1 MQVLTCIRKV
11 VKLSPTSGS
20 TFENLF
26 THGSFTILLSLITPL
41 ISLAEANRCFLLKI
55 CNEPIV
61 CFFSNIFPHFTQ
73 GLVET
78 KNRAKRRAHH
88 QSIQVLLLYVA
99 EVEDNCLSKVNIWGG
114 YKGQLEIRLIL
125 LIF

>member
-1 MQVLTCIRKV
+1 MHVLTCITKV
-11 VKLSPTSGS
+11 VKLSPTSAS

-26 THGSFTILLSLITPL
+26 THSSFTVLLSLITPL
-41 ISLAEANRCFLLKI
+41 ISLAEVNRSFLLKI

-61 CFFSNIFPHFTQ
+61 CFLSNIFPHFTH

-78 KNRAKRRAHH
+78 KYRAKRRAQH
-88 QSIQVLLLYVA
+88 QSIQILLLYVA
-99 EVEDNCLSKVNIWGG
+99 EVEDSYLSKVNIWGG